1 MIFSFTDRRRVIT
14 KRKSENTAEKFTEPV
29 RLIPLHMREYKKEC
43 MNILTSHPEYKVFH
57 VHQELGLWTLDYA
70 HQAGIPTRIAH
81 AHNAKTVVNLKYFF
95 FLYEK
100 MFIKKH
106 CTDMF
111 MCSKPAGEWLFG
123 KQAVQ
128 DGKVKYINNSIET
141 DRFKYNEQT
150 RRDMREKLGVGDKI
164 VIGHVG
170 RFAQPK
176 KPYIYS

>member
-1 MIFSFTDRRRVIT
+1 
-14 KRKSENTAEKFTEPV
+14 
-29 RLIPLHMREYKKEC
+29 
-43 MNILTSHPEYKVFH
+43 
-57 VHQELGLWTLDYA
+57 
-70 HQAGIPTRIAH
+70 
-81 AHNAKTVVNLKYFF
+81 
-95 FLYEK
+95 
-100 MFIKKH
+100 
-106 CTDMF
+106 

-176 KPYIYS
+176 NHTFILDVFNEIHRMNKNTVLVLCGEGKLEDDIKAKTKALGLENDVILQALWTQAYCIRRLTFSFFRHYGKACRLRALKPRLRACRLL